1 MLFFKKERGRKDL
14 DMATITQIITSVGF
28 PIAMCVG
35 LLYYLMKQSEN
46 RKEETTQF
54 TQALNNNTLI
64 LQRLCDK
71 LDVESGVKQ
80 VG

>member
-35 LLYYLMKQSEN
+35 LLYYVMKQSET
-46 RKEETTQF
+46 RKEETTKF

>member
-14 DMATITQIITSVGF
+14 DMGSITQLITSVGF

-35 LLYYLMKQSEN
+35 LLYYVMKQSET

-71 LDVESGVKQ
+71 LDVESEVK
-80 VG
+80 